1 MEQNSLKPF
10 LYVMFPK
17 MEILTDKQ
25 TEKQVEIVFSKVKYE
40 MCDEIDQKLLA

>member
-1 MEQNSLKPF
+1 
-10 LYVMFPK
+10 MFPK

-40 MCDEIDQKLLA
+40 MFDEIDQKLLA